1 MTGRREFIALL
12 GSAAAAWPV
21 AAHAQERMRH
31 MGVLIGI
38 ANDQEGQRRLAAFPQ
53 GQSTEY
59 QGMVDF
65 HWSTTNLPDAERL
78 AEALKAAARHPE
90 LVLLRIMSRVDSV
103 DSISIKDERRTRH

>member
-31 MGVLIGI
+31 MGVLMGI
-38 ANDQEGQRRLAAFPQ
+38 ANDQEGQRRLAAFRQ

-65 HWSTTNLPDAERL
+65 HWSTTNLPDAE

-103 DSISIKDERRTRH
+103 DSISIKGERRTRH